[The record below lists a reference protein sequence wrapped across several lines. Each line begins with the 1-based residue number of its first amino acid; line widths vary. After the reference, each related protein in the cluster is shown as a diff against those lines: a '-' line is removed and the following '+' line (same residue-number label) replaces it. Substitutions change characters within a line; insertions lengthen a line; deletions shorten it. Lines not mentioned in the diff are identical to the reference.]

1 MPGSKN
7 PVSVLVLIHAPNLD
21 VLLLERA
28 ARPGFWQSVTGSQ
41 EDGEPLHET
50 ARREVLEETGIAVAA
65 EDLIDWRLSNR
76 FEIFPE
82 WRYRYPTGVSH
93 NLEHVY
99 GLCVPRDTAVV
110 TAPDEHLGQLWLP
123 WRVAADKVFSW
134 TNRDAILMLPLLHQ
148 DAAGFSD

>member
-1 MPGSKN
+1 MTGSKN

-50 ARREVLEETGIAVAA
+50 ARREVLEETGIAVASQ
-65 EDLIDWRLSNR
+65 DLVDWHLSNR

-82 WRYRYPTGVSH
+82 WRHRYPAGVSH

-99 GLCVPRDTAVV
+99 VLCVSRDTPIV
-110 TAPDEHLGQLWLP
+110 TAPDEHLDHLWVP
-123 WRVAADKVFSW
+123 WRTAADKVFSW
-134 TNRDAILMLPLLHQ
+134 TNRDAILMLPLLDQ
-148 DAAGFSD
+148 DAADFSE